1 MDKPEVLGARER
13 IAEDHRSAALFE
25 APPPT
30 GPSRGAY
37 NALEEVRN
45 LAGQTAVAPLRASPA
60 SHPGATP

>member
-1 MDKPEVLGARER
+1 MDKPEVLEACER

-25 APPPT
+25 PPPPT

-45 LAGQTAVAPLRASPA
+45 LAGQTALAPLAESPA
-60 SHPGATP
+60 SHSSATP

>member
-1 MDKPEVLGARER
+1 MDKPGILEACQR

-25 APPPT
+25 APPP
-30 GPSRGAY
+30 GAY